1 MKFLS
6 SILYA
11 FFILLVISGCSG
23 SNGTEVQ
30 NEYATDTEN
39 AQENTKENETEE
51 NSDNNNEES
60 EESYNEADLIE
71 AVETGPVYPEVDFQ
85 NINWFFGSPDRQPN
99 GGIWVYTAETIP
111 SGFDDTVDWETK
123 DLLLVQVN
131 DPKYVD
137 HEMEFKALQILEDD
151 VVKIVVSLEPDEFS
165 SNKEVARR
173 YASVEK
179 GQLEGKKFIVETVES
194 DKVDVGLQVK
204 TSEISGSK

>member
-1 MKFLS
+1 
-6 SILYA
+6 
-11 FFILLVISGCSG
+11 
-23 SNGTEVQ
+23 
-30 NEYATDTEN
+30 
-39 AQENTKENETEE
+39 
-51 NSDNNNEES
+51 
-60 EESYNEADLIE
+60 
-71 AVETGPVYPEVDFQ
+71 
-85 NINWFFGSPDRQPN
+85 QPN

-151 VVKIVVSLEPDEFS
+151 VVKIIVSLEPDEYS

-179 GQLEGKKFIVETVES
+179 GQLEGKKFIVETVEG

>member
-6 SILYA
+6 SFLCA
-11 FFILLVISGCSG
+11 FFILLVISGCSS
-23 SNGTEVQ
+23 SNGTEAQ
-30 NEYATDTEN
+30 NENATDTET
-39 AQENTKENETEE
+39 AQENTEENNTEE
-51 NSDNNNEES
+51 SSDKNNKES
-60 EESYNEADLIE
+60 EESYNESDLIE

-85 NINWFFGSPDRQPN
+85 NINWFFGSPSRQPN

-151 VVKIVVSLEPDEFS
+151 VVKIVVNLEPDEYS

-179 GQLEGKKFIVETVES
+179 GQLEGKKFIVETVEG